1 MAEDK
6 NLVIAQNREIQNM
19 IYTIRNKQVMVDS
32 DLAELYQVTTGRL
45 NEQVK
50 RNLNRFPSRFMFQL
64 TDDEYKS
71 LISQNAISKKGRGGR
86 RTSPYVFTEQGIA
99 MLSTV
104 LKSDIAV
111 DVSIKIMDAFVEMRN
126 FLLSNGNFGSRS
138 ARVLLERYPH
148 EALIFTAQTK
158 NGLEKYQAMGIETR
172 IVDFNN
178 AEKLMEAFKDAD
190 TVILISMPF
199 VGPKRREAH
208 KIAIDAAVAA
218 GVSKLV
224 YTSIVGAGHEDINA
238 YEVNDHVWTER
249 YIKKQPIHYLILRDS
264 QYAEAMVSTFVEAV
278 ENTNGIIRNN
288 MGDGKMAFVSRDDC
302 ALAAACAAMSDWE
315 DRIVDIN
322 GAELLTIAQYMAI
335 ASEVTGKKTEYQY
348 INDDEMYEFFD
359 SIGVPRTT
367 EEMWADTAKNFP
379 FCSDGMVS
387 FGRAI
392 RLNQMSTFTDDFEKL
407 TGQKPITVR
416 EMFEDI
422 ENHLIGTR
430 TSTDN

>member
-1 MAEDK
+1 M
-6 NLVIAQNREIQNM
+6 
-19 IYTIRNKQVMVDS
+19 
-32 DLAELYQVTTGRL
+32 
-45 NEQVK
+45 
-50 RNLNRFPSRFMFQL
+50 
-64 TDDEYKS
+64 
-71 LISQNAISKKGRGGR
+71 
-86 RTSPYVFTEQGIA
+86 
-99 MLSTV
+99 
-104 LKSDIAV
+104 
-111 DVSIKIMDAFVEMRN
+111 DVSKYSQAVIDTIK
-126 FLLSNGNFGSRS
+126 
-138 ARVLLERYPH
+138 
-148 EALIFTAQTK
+148 
-158 NGLEKYQAMGIETR
+158 
-172 IVDFNN
+172 
-178 AEKLMEAFKDAD
+178 
-190 TVILISMPF
+190 
-199 VGPKRREAH
+199 EAH